1 MILIAISVLFLSM
14 FKIKYLLC
22 QLKKKDRP
30 AISRQGKIS
39 LRSPAWPLLTGL
51 VFLLQLLCPD
61 RVWMVLLVGL
71 GGAWLAAALWVR
83 SLRRNIRFEREI
95 RFGWAQVGDRLQERF
110 TLVNT
115 GWAPA
120 LWAEIQ
126 DHSNLPE
133 YHASRVTSI
142 GFYAA
147 MQWRTEGLCTRRG
160 LYMLGPTDL
169 RTGDPFGVYSLS
181 LHLPDSAV
189 LMVMPPVVPLPTI
202 EVAPGGR
209 VGEGIR
215 SRREAIETTVSSDG
229 VREHQPGEALKAI
242 HWPTSAR
249 REALY
254 VRQFEHTPAS
264 DWWITLD
271 LHAQSQVGEGFD
283 STEEHG
289 IILAASLADR
299 GLRQGRAVGLA
310 ACGKELIWLP
320 PRRSVAQRMDILRAL
335 AAASRGER
343 PLEELLAS
351 QKNELRR
358 GASLVVITPD
368 VNAGWI
374 KPLIQLTSVGVTP
387 TVLLFDL
394 ASFGG
399 ENSVAPV
406 IHLLAEYGI
415 QHYLVTR
422 DLLNRAERRPGM
434 QGQWEW
440 RILGLGKAVPVH
452 RPADMR
458 WRRLA

>member
-1 MILIAISVLFLSM
+1 MPPLRNLLNLLPSSAMQKLRGQA
-14 FKIKYLLC
+14 KIH
-22 QLKKKDRP
+22 
-30 AISRQGKIS
+30 
-39 LRSPAWPLLTGL
+39 LRSLAWPLLTGM
-51 VFLLQLLCPD
+51 VFLLQLLRPD

-71 GGAWLAAALWVR
+71 GGAWLAAFLWAR
-83 SLRRNIRFEREI
+83 SLARNLRFDREI

-126 DHSNLPE
+126 DHSNLVD
-133 YHASRVTSI
+133 YSAARVTSI
-142 GFYAA
+142 GFYAR
-147 MQWRTEGLCTRRG
+147 MQWGTEGICTRRG
-160 LYMLGPTDL
+160 LYRLGPTDL
-169 RTGDPFGVYSLS
+169 RTGDPFGVYQVS
-181 LHLPDSAV
+181 LHLSDSAL
-189 LMVMPPVVPLPTI
+189 LMVMPPVVPLPNI

-209 VGEGIR
+209 VGEGKR

-229 VREHQPGEALKAI
+229 VREYQPGETLKAV

-249 REALY
+249 REMLY

-271 LHAQSQVGEGFD
+271 LNTQVQIGEGYD

-320 PRRSVAQRMDILRAL
+320 PQRSVAQRMDILRAL

-351 QKNELRR
+351 QKGELRR
-358 GASLVVITPD
+358 GASLVVITSD
-368 VNAGWI
+368 VSAGWF
-374 KPLIQLTSVGVTP
+374 KPLIQLTLSGVTP
-387 TVLLFDL
+387 TVLLFDP

-399 ENSVAPV
+399 EASASSA
-406 IHLLAEYGI
+406 IRLLADYGI
-415 QHYLVTR
+415 QYNLITR
-422 DLLNRAERRPGM
+422 DLLNRTEKHPGK
-434 QGQWEW
+434 QGRWEW
-440 RILGLGKAVPVH
+440 HIVGQGKAVPVR

>member
-1 MILIAISVLFLSM
+1 M
-14 FKIKYLLC
+14 
-22 QLKKKDRP
+22 P
-30 AISRQGKIS
+30 S
-39 LRSPAWPLLTGL
+39 LRSLFRRLRLTTAPNACGQVEIRLHSPAWPLLTGL
-51 VFLLQLLCPD
+51 VFLLQLLRPD

-83 SLRRNIRFEREI
+83 SLKRNLRFEREI

-110 TLVNT
+110 TLINT

-120 LWAEIQ
+120 LWAEVR

-133 YHASRVTSI
+133 YRASRVTSI

-169 RTGDPFGVYSLS
+169 RTGDPFGVYNLS

-209 VGEGIR
+209 VGEGKR
-215 SRREAIETTVSSDG
+215 SRREAIESTVSSDG
-229 VREHQPGEALKAI
+229 VREHQPGEALKAV

-249 REALY
+249 RESLY
-254 VRQFEHTPAS
+254 LRQFEHTPAS

-271 LHAQSQVGEGFD
+271 LHAQAQVGEGFD
-283 STEEHG
+283 STEEHA

-320 PRRSVAQRMDILRAL
+320 PKRSAAQRIDILRAL
-335 AAASRGER
+335 ATASRGEH
-343 PLEELLAS
+343 PLEEVLAS
-351 QKNELRR
+351 QRYELRR
-358 GASLVVITPD
+358 GASLIVITPD
-368 VNAGWI
+368 VNTGWV
-374 KPLIQLTSVGVTP
+374 KPLIQLNSAGVIP
-387 TVLLFDL
+387 TLLLLDP

-399 ENSVAPV
+399 EKSAAQV
-406 IHLLAEYGI
+406 IRLLADYGI
-415 QHYLVTR
+415 QHNLIPR
-422 DLLNRAERRPGM
+422 DLLNRTERRPGT

-440 RILGLGKAVPVH
+440 RILGLGKAVPVR
-452 RPADMR
+452 RPADMG

>member
-1 MILIAISVLFLSM
+1 MASLHKILP
-14 FKIKYLLC
+14 LLPPSTV
-22 QLKKKDRP
+22 QELHRT
-30 AISRQGKIS
+30 AEIH
-39 LRSPAWPLLTGL
+39 LRSSAWPLLTGL
-51 VFLLQLLCPD
+51 VFLLQLLRPD

-71 GGAWLAAALWVR
+71 GGAWLVSALWAR
-83 SLRRNIRFEREI
+83 SLARNIRLDREV
-95 RFGWAQVGDRLQERF
+95 RFSWAQVGDRLQERF

-120 LWAEIQ
+120 LWVEIQ
-126 DHSNLPE
+126 DHSNMLD
-133 YHASRVTSI
+133 YSASRVTSI
-142 GFYAA
+142 GFYAG
-147 MQWRTEGLCTRRG
+147 MQWSTEGICKRRG

-169 RTGDPFGVYSLS
+169 RTGDPFGIYRVG

-189 LMVMPPVVPLPTI
+189 LMVLPPVVPLPSI

-209 VGEGIR
+209 VGEGKR

-229 VREHQPGEALKAI
+229 VREHLPGEALKAV

-271 LHAQSQVGEGFD
+271 LHAQAQIGEGFD

-310 ACGKELIWLP
+310 AYGKELIWLP
-320 PRRSVAQRMDILRAL
+320 PKRSTAQRMDILRSL
-335 AAASRGER
+335 ATTSRGEL

-351 QKNELRR
+351 QKGELRR
-358 GASLVVITPD
+358 GASLVVITSD

-374 KPLIQLTSVGVTP
+374 KPLIQLTSAGVTP
-387 TVLLFDL
+387 TVLLFDP

-399 ENSVAPV
+399 DSSASSA
-406 IHLLAEYGI
+406 IRLLTDHGI
-415 QHYLVTR
+415 QYNLITR
-422 DLLNRAERRPGM
+422 DLLNRAERPHGT

-440 RILGLGKAVPVH
+440 HIVGLGKAVLVR
-452 RPADMR
+452 RPTDMR
-458 WRRLA
+458 WRRLK